1 MIPAFPSKGRPRWAW
16 PANTR
21 ARWARW
27 ATARWRSPAATL
39 IRRPRGRW
47 PCACTG
53 PGRGPRIRNAAGR
66 PVFRRRCPFRPS
78 PTSPCGG
85 SIRRGRG
92 ACRTAAWWP
101 MPTMAT
107 TPISWRAWRP
117 GANPRWEGCG
127 QTFGC
132 VTGAPPSAPCSG
144 PMSGGTLCPEPSG
157 ARATGDPG
165 PKAGWLLGERMTRGP
180 PEERQYSWSNLPA
193 SATLEEL
200 AGYAHRRYAVE
211 PCHEEAKGELGWDQ
225 DQGRLWPG
233 FHRHTV
239 TVMLAYRFLVWLELR
254 QRRARRG
261 RGRPRDPFSPS
272 AGSPEACT
280 TRCASRSCSVAT
292 PPGCAVVDHHQ
303 SIHRSLLT

>member
-1 MIPAFPSKGRPRWAW
+1 VRADFRVRDGRAAISPVQRTNERRHAVPRAQ
-16 PANTR
+16 
-21 ARWARW
+21 
-27 ATARWRSPAATL
+27 WR
-39 IRRPRGRW
+39 
-47 PCACTG
+47 
-53 PGRGPRIRNAAGR
+53 
-66 PVFRRRCPFRPS
+66 
-78 PTSPCGG
+78 TSY
-85 SIRRGRG
+85 
-92 ACRTAAWWP
+92 
-101 MPTMAT
+101 
-107 TPISWRAWRP
+107 WRP
-117 GANPRWEGCG
+117 GTKGWRRQKCIAGRCWRVTSAG
-127 QTFGC
+127 QRQ
-132 VTGAPPSAPCSG
+132 V
-144 PMSGGTLCPEPSG
+144 
-157 ARATGDPG
+157 
-165 PKAGWLLGERMTRGP
+165 GWLLGERMTRGP